1 MCCDLSH
8 LNLTC
13 YQCLIKTC
21 LIKNNVDFLFDLRDT
36 TSLKLKIIKEKND
49 VADSAEVT
57 TKNNLST
64 INHFKMCTIL
74 IRRIQDWTSYIAL
87 KYSLI

>member
-8 LNLTC
+8 LSLTC
-13 YQCLIKTC
+13 YQC
-21 LIKNNVDFLFDLRDT
+21 LIKNNVDFLFDLRAT

-49 VADSAEVT
+49 VVDSAEVT
-57 TKNNLST
+57 TKNDLST
-64 INHFKMCTIL
+64 ITHLCTIL